1 MKLTC
6 THAAPVTHD
15 ACDATHR
22 ILFLDTDSLIW
33 LGYRTR
39 LEPEHMY
46 ADPGVSTQ
54 LLINNL
60 DSSWQEQLKLPK
72 PDLKRAL
79 LRGNVG
85 GLVITGI
92 LYGVAQACSL
102 AGPLLLRRIV
112 QGLQCQSILR
122 KMPAEVAAASGMTC
136 EPTSK
141 LYL

>member
-1 MKLTC
+1 MS
-6 THAAPVTHD
+6 THD
-15 ACDATHR
+15 RR

-46 ADPGVSTQ
+46 SDPGVSTQ
-54 LLINNL
+54 LLIGNL
-60 DSSWQEQLKLPK
+60 DSSWQEQLKKPK

-112 QGLQCQSILR
+112 QGLQCQSALR
-122 KMPAEVAAASGMTC
+122 NMPAAVAAASGFTC

-141 LYL
+141 LY